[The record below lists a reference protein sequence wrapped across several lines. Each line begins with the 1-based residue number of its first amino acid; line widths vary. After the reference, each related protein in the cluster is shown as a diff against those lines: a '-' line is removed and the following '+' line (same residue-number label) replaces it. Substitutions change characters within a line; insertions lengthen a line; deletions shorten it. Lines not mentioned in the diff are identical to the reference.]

1 MWFTLSD
8 EEKELEEI
16 RKKRLQQLQQ
26 QAAQE
31 QMAEEQQRAFE
42 QQKYQ
47 LMRKI
52 LSQESRQR
60 LENIRMVK
68 PQFAQQIELQLIQ
81 LFRAGRLKGQ
91 IPIPDKNFKKILKQ
105 MTKSDKKDFKIKKF

>member
-1 MWFTLSD
+1 MSD
-8 EEKELEEI
+8 DEELEEL
-16 RKKRLQQLQQ
+16 RKKKLQQLQQ

-31 QMAEEQQRAFE
+31 QMAEEQQRAFK

-52 LSQESRQR
+52 LTQESRQR

-68 PQFAQQIELQLIQ
+68 PQMAQQIEMQLIQ
-81 LFRAGRLKGQ
+81 LYRAGRLKGQ
-91 IPIPDKNFKKILKQ
+91 IPIPDKSFKKILKQ
-105 MTKSDKKDFKIKKF
+105 MTKSNKKDFKIKKF